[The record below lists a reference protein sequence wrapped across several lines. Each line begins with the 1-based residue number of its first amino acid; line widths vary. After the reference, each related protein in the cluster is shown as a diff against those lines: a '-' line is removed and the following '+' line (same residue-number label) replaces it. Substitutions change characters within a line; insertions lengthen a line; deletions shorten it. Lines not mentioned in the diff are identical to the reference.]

1 MKPVHAN
8 RHTRIMQT
16 WLYCKNDRISI
27 SPHAAGQ
34 AAVLPHDHA
43 THGHSCMIMYG
54 RPKELRI
61 GGHFAGY
68 EEA

>member
-43 THGHSCMIMYG
+43 THGHSCMTASLFRLAVM
-54 RPKELRI
+54 
-61 GGHFAGY
+61 HAVMH
-68 EEA
+68 A